1 MPLAKCE
8 LFLEAPER
16 AGLACNGHLRLH
28 PFAAVAAKIDAAL
41 NRLAAVSA
49 VLLDPADAH

>member
-28 PFAAVAAKIDAAL
+28 PFAAVAAKIDAGL